1 MPKNVREVT
10 IYDIAEALGISPT
23 TVSRGLK
30 DNPAIKKS
38 TRKKISDMAKSM
50 GYRSNSFASNLRTN
64 RTNTIGAII
73 PRINSHFMADTIAG
87 IEKVINDADF
97 NLIISQSQEMVEKEI
112 KNARTM
118 FNNRVDGLL
127 VSLAY
132 DTENIEH
139 FNQFLNKGI
148 PIIFFDRVYDH
159 PQCPTIVLDNYKA
172 GYDATKHL
180 IDQGCKRMMHITAN
194 LSKNVYSDRFR
205 GFKDAL
211 QKYNLPYDENS
222 ILLNGLS
229 QEDGIDAAKK
239 ILTLKNRPDGIFVAN
254 DSCAAACI
262 HELKNNGVNI
272 PADIAFV
279 GFNNDPVSRVVE
291 PNLTTINYKGFEMGE
306 LAAKILIGYLQ
317 DDQDLAFTQTILLR
331 HELIIRNSSKRTH
344 NI

>member
-1 MPKNVREVT
+1 
-10 IYDIAEALGISPT
+10 
-23 TVSRGLK
+23 
-30 DNPAIKKS
+30 
-38 TRKKISDMAKSM
+38 
-50 GYRSNSFASNLRTN
+50 
-64 RTNTIGAII
+64 
-73 PRINSHFMADTIAG
+73 MADTIAG

-254 DSCAAACI
+254 DNCAAACI

-272 PADIAFV
+272 PVDIAFV